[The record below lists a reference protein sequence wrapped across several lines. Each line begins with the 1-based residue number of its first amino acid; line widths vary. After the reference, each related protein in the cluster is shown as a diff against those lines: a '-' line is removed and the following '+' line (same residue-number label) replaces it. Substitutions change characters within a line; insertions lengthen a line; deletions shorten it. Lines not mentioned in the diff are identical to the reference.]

1 VTLFRT
7 YAADFA
13 SRYPQSFHRRLN
25 VLFNAINRRLI
36 KDSQDETFV
45 TAFFGVLDPKNATL
59 SYVNAGHNPPYLF
72 NRDRR
77 RRIRALRP
85 TGPALGFFEEFT
97 WKRKTVK
104 LDPGSL
110 LLIYTDGLTEAQN
123 LHGGFFED
131 ERVMHVVRDNL
142 HQPIEGLCNA
152 ILASVYDFAGDAPR
166 SDDITLMLIRREVG
180 PIKEVPR

>member
-1 VTLFRT
+1 MERAVFQALGGFNELMVDWGFEDTDL
-7 YAADFA
+7 AG
-13 SRYPQSFHRRLN
+13 RLE
-25 VLFNAINRRLI
+25 L
-36 KDSQDETFV
+36 
-45 TAFFGVLDPKNATL
+45 
-59 SYVNAGHNPPYLF
+59 AGF
-72 NRDRR
+72 
-77 RRIRALRP
+77 RRIELRGVDDLTQENARELRVQHFQVKHP
-85 TGPALGFFEEFT
+85 EFT

-123 LHGGFFED
+123 LTGGFFED

-166 SDDITLMLIRREVG
+166 SDDITLMLIRREVSPG
-180 PIKEVPR
+180 SKAPGS